1 MAKFQPILGELRGS
15 IGANTWSHNKGG
27 DYVRQRGTPT
37 NPNSTRQQSV
47 RSILSTLAAGYGAL
61 TAVQQESWKTWA
73 QNNPRQDPLGN
84 SYTLTGLQAYISV
97 NAKLSDAG
105 LTLLTS
111 APAGQQSTEEVGP
124 TVTFTS
130 ATAIS
135 VAFTGSA
142 PTGSCLEVWCTKP
155 QNGGGDPNFDQA
167 TLVGYSAANPTT
179 PVAMTLPFSVQTGQ
193 TMNFF
198 VAFMTSEGLTGAHE
212 KDTETK
218 S

>member
-27 DYVRQRGTPT
+27 DYVRQRGSPT
-37 NPNSTRQQSV
+37 NPNSTRQQTV
-47 RSILSTLAAGYGAL
+47 RSILGTLAAAFGAL
-61 TAVQQESWKTWA
+61 NAAQKESWATWA
-73 QNNPRQDPLGN
+73 VNNPRTDPLGN
-84 SYTLTGLQAYISV
+84 SYTLTGLQAYISC

-105 LTLLTS
+105 LTLIDE
-111 APAGQQSTEEVGP
+111 APASQMSTELVGP

-135 VAFTGSA
+135 VAFTGTA
-142 PTGSCLEVWCTKP
+142 PSGSCLEVWCTKP

-167 TLVGYSAANPTT
+167 TLVGYSAADPTT

-198 VAFMTSEGLTGAHE
+198 VAFMTDEGLTGAHE

-218 S
+218 T